1 VSVNFSPLFT
11 FCSQVRI
18 NFPRLPLHFRDSRS
32 FGKKPNGCPGSQLQ
46 AEVAVP
52 SIGFIW
58 KSDPLNMSKSH
69 SAILEEE
76 INGRYCCFTLFDW
89 PP

>member
-1 VSVNFSPLFT
+1 VSVNFSTLFT
-11 FCSQVRI
+11 FCPQVLT
-18 NFPRLPLHFRDSRS
+18 NFPRLPLQFRDSRP
-32 FGKKPNGCPGSQLQ
+32 FGEEAERLPGSQLQ

-69 SAILEEE
+69 FAILG
-76 INGRYCCFTLFDW
+76 GRNQWSLLPFYLI
-89 PP
+89 

>member
-1 VSVNFSPLFT
+1 VSVNFSSLFT
-11 FCSQVRI
+11 FCSQVLT
-18 NFPRLPLHFRDSRS
+18 NFPRLPLHFRDSRP
-32 FGKKPNGCPGSQLQ
+32 FGKKPNGCPGSKLQ

-52 SIGFIW
+52 CIGFIW

-69 SAILEEE
+69 FAILEEE
-76 INGRYCCFTLFDW
+76 INGRYCCFTLYDW